1 MPRRFALYLAGLA
14 ALGLCV
20 RLGYAFAMPVSDG
33 AGDDVWYHTVANGL
47 ADGRGFTDPF
57 VSLGRGGKVLLGTAG
72 ERIPTAFH
80 LPLFPALLA
89 VGSELGADSY
99 RAHQAI
105 GCLLGAGTVALVGLI
120 GRRLA
125 GEREGL
131 LCAGAAALYLPLAVN
146 DSVLRSESLYGL
158 LIAATLLL
166 VLRLRESPAWRRA
179 AVLGVVLGLAALT
192 RSEALL
198 LALLLAPLVWAA
210 GGRRVRN
217 LLAVAAAI
225 AVVVLPWCVRN
236 TAVLDRPVG
245 LTTGAGSVVAGANI
259 DTTYHG
265 RLLGAWDPLG
275 LYRTPAG
282 KTLRRNEAIQSGRW
296 RRDAQR
302 YVGDHLGRLPVV
314 VAARVGRTWS
324 IYPLGPAEK
333 VRFASDYYS
342 HLHSVEYLVLL
353 VYVAGLALAIAGV
366 VTLRRGGGPLW
377 LLLAPAVLVTLIS
390 AAGYG
395 DTRFR
400 QAADVSIAVLA
411 GLGLNA
417 ALPWIRSR
425 PWQSSGSAAP

>member
-1 MPRRFALYLAGLA
+1 
-14 ALGLCV
+14 V
-20 RLGYAFAMPVSDG
+20 RLGYAFALPVSHG

-47 ADGRGFTDPF
+47 VDGRGFTDPF
-57 VSLGRGGKVLLGTAG
+57 VSLGRHGELLLGTAG

-89 VGSELGADSY
+89 AGSELGADSY
-99 RAHQAI
+99 RAHQVI
-105 GCLLGAGTVALVGLI
+105 GCLLGAGTVAVVGLI

-125 GEREGL
+125 GERVGL
-131 LCAGAAALYLPLAVN
+131 LSAGAAALYLPLAIN
-146 DSVLRSESLYGL
+146 DAVLRSESLYGL

-166 VLRLRESPAWRRA
+166 VLRLRESPTWRRA
-179 AVLGVVLGLAALT
+179 AALGAVLGLAALT

-198 LALLLAPLVWAA
+198 LALLLAPLVWRA
-210 GGRRVRN
+210 GGRRARN
-217 LLAVAAAI
+217 LLVIAGAI

-236 TAVLDRPVG
+236 TAVFDRPVG
-245 LTTGAGSVVAGANI
+245 LTTGAGSIVAGANI

-282 KTLRRNEAIQSGRW
+282 RTLKRNEAVQSGRW
-296 RRDAQR
+296 RGDAQR

-324 IYPLGPAEK
+324 LYPLAPNEK
-333 VRFASDYYS
+333 VRFASDYYG
-342 HLHSVEYLVLL
+342 HLHSVEYVALL
-353 VYVAGLALAIAGV
+353 AYAVALALAIAGAV
-366 VTLRRGGGPLW
+366 ALRRAGGPLW
-377 LLLAPAVLVTLIS
+377 LLAAPAVLVTLIS

-400 QAADVSIAVLA
+400 QAADVAIAVLA
-411 GLGLNA
+411 GLGASA
-417 ALPWIRSR
+417 AIARLRSR
-425 PWQSSGSAAP
+425 PWQSSDSAAP